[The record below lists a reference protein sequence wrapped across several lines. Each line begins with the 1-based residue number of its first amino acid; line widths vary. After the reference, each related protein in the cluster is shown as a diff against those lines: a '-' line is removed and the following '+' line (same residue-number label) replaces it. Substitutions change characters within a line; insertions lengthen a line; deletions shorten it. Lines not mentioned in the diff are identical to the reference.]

1 MLDRPEEGQRT
12 RGSSSPE
19 TLINNGEINVAAKKT
34 KKKLTKAEVLKA
46 NAWPPGVSGNPKGR
60 PPNPISLT
68 AEIKRLGALPAS
80 ETIIK
85 EYQGLGCDLP
95 AKATWVQVLAA
106 RDWLKATDLKAGD
119 IMAKEIAERIDGKV
133 ALPVTGTPDGDP
145 VKFKFD
151 FTDLSEKELT
161 LFEKLLSRCQS
172 KTT

>member
-1 MLDRPEEGQRT
+1 M
-12 RGSSSPE
+12 
-19 TLINNGEINVAAKKT
+19 AAKKT
-34 KKKLTKAEVLKA
+34 KKKQTKAEVLKA
-46 NAWPPGVSGNPKGR
+46 NAWKPGQSGNPKGR

-80 ETIIK
+80 EAIIK
-85 EYQGLGCDLP
+85 EYQGLGADLP

-119 IMAKEIAERIDGKV
+119 IMAKEIGERIDGKV
-133 ALPVTGTPDGDP
+133 PFPLTGTPDGDP
-145 VKFKFD
+145 VKFQFD
-151 FTDLSEKELT
+151 FSTLTEKELT